1 MLYTSR
7 QNRNGPWQNPRT
19 NFGVT
24 IFSRL
29 FFASAFSR
37 ALAILAPGTR
47 IYGPSYISRGL
58 FFSYK

>member
-1 MLYTSR
+1 MMYTSR
-7 QNRNGPWQNPRT
+7 QNPWQNPRT

-37 ALAILAPGTR
+37 ALAILARGTR
-47 IYGPSYISRGL
+47 IYGPSYISRSL
-58 FFSYK
+58 FSSYK